1 MTQAMKNI
9 SAMGTFMLAV
19 LCVSTATAQ
28 KKPNLSPMFAK
39 TAMKALLTIQ
49 TNNTGNGA
57 NDVRMKDA
65 IENTQVEASNDKEKE
80 VMVRLAGL
88 QLRA

>member
-1 MTQAMKNI
+1 
-9 SAMGTFMLAV
+9 
-19 LCVSTATAQ
+19 
-28 KKPNLSPMFAK
+28 
-39 TAMKALLTIQ
+39 MKALLTIQ

-80 VMVRLAGL
+80 VMNRLAGL